1 MLRHDSSF
9 AKTLLTSQYN
19 FFICEFAVVEL
30 FKHKERLVTLSRL
43 SETDVIRLYYS
54 LLQNLT
60 VYKEALIPL
69 QIRRQAYTLCAD
81 IDEADTPHV
90 ALALHLNAS
99 LWTCDK
105 KLQTGLRRKGFE
117 TFFVPF

>member
-19 FFICEFAVVEL
+19 FFICDFAVVKL
-30 FKHKERLVTLSRL
+30 FKRKERLVTPSRL
-43 SETDVIRLYYS
+43 SETDAIRFYYS

-60 VYKEALIPL
+60 VYEALIPL
-69 QIRRQAYTLCAD
+69 RIRQQAHTLCAD

-99 LWTCDK
+99 LWTGDK